1 MRKLLNLKR
10 RFQERQLL
18 KALADPRIGIKSKE
32 IERLSD
38 QINLQEEF
46 ADRKP
51 KEGETYYYY
60 SGPLDEKT
68 RPFCKRILE
77 MDKVFASI
85 DIEILSNYLGYD
97 VFDSSGSFGPGAF
110 NCRHRWVKFKGKRI
124 FTPPVTVRQLKD
136 LVSKGINLK

>member
-1 MRKLLNLKR
+1 MHPLQYLKIR
-10 RFQERQLL
+10 HNQRQLL
-18 KALADPRIGIKSKE
+18 KKLSEPNFGLSSKQV
-32 IERLSD
+32 ERLS
-38 QINLQEEF
+38 EEIHLSENF

-97 VFDSSGSFGPGAF
+97 VFDSSGTFGPGAF
-110 NCRHRWVKFKGKRI
+110 NCRHHWVKFKGKRI
-124 FTPPVTVRQLKD
+124 FTPPVTVRQIKD